1 MPDRPWR
8 VFYTKEALK
17 DREKVIERGWGEKI
31 RSIGRA
37 LRENPYA
44 PPREKLVGELNGAYS
59 KRINRQHRVIYQIL
73 EEDRTVKVVSA
84 WSHYE

>member
-1 MPDRPWR
+1 MHDGLWR

-17 DREKVIERGWGEKI
+17 DRERVIERGWGEKI
-31 RSIGRA
+31 RSIERA

-44 PPREKLVGELNGAYS
+44 PPREKLVGEFKRAYS
-59 KRINRQHRVIYQIL
+59 KRINRQHRVVYQIL
-73 EEDRTVKVVSA
+73 EEDRAVKVVSA

>member
-1 MPDRPWR
+1 M
-8 VFYTKEALK
+8 K

-31 RSIGRA
+31 RSIERA

-44 PPREKLVGELNGAYS
+44 APREKLVGELKGAYS